1 MKIKNYIKNVLNKLN
16 IDKCWNNLNK
26 GDKLYLLIPEKY
38 EDIYKYTYQVSEVI
52 SVKEYESICNVRF
65 KYTENGKRVRVNL
78 AVNKLKYS
86 LPYLAVKRNTEW
98 ARDYTPVYGD
108 MIVSF
113 NGLDIINNIYS
124 ELITNK
130 IKDQEEIVTKEK
142 DTLSKLYSLQYD
154 KII

>member
-1 MKIKNYIKNVLNKLN
+1 MEIMKKITSLLHNGSDLK
-16 IDKCWNNLNK
+16 WNTLKK
-26 GDKLYLLIPEKY
+26 GQGLSLLIF
-38 EDIYKYTYQVSEVI
+38 EDGKYTYQVSEVI

-113 NGLDIINNIYS
+113 NGLDILNDIYS

-130 IKDQEEIVTKEK
+130 IKEQEEIVTKEK
-142 DTLSKLYSLQYD
+142 DTLSKLYSLQYN
-154 KII
+154 KIV

>member
-1 MKIKNYIKNVLNKLN
+1 MLHSNSEKKWNKLQ
-16 IDKCWNNLNK
+16 K
-26 GDKLYLLIPEKY
+26 GDKLYLLIFK
-38 EDIYKYTYQVSEVI
+38 DDKYTYQVSEVI

-108 MIVSF
+108 MIVTYCE
-113 NGLDIINNIYS
+113 LDILNNIYS

-130 IKDQEEIVTKEK
+130 IKEQEEIVAKEK
-142 DTLSKLYSLQYD
+142 DILSKLYSIQYN
-154 KII
+154 KIV

>member
-1 MKIKNYIKNVLNKLN
+1 MEIMKKITSLLHSNSDLK
-16 IDKCWNNLNK
+16 WNTLKK
-26 GDKLYLLIPEKY
+26 GQGLCLLIF
-38 EDIYKYTYQVSEVI
+38 EDGKYTYQVSKVI
-52 SVKEYESICNVRF
+52 SIKEYNSICNIRF
-65 KYTENGKRVRVNL
+65 KYTKNGKRVRVNL
-78 AVNKLKYS
+78 AINKLKYS

-113 NGLDIINNIYS
+113 NGLDILNNIYS

-130 IKDQEEIVTKEK
+130 IKEQEEIVTKEK
-142 DTLSKLYSLQYD
+142 NILSKLYSIQYD

>member
-1 MKIKNYIKNVLNKLN
+1 MW
-16 IDKCWNNLNK
+16 DKVKESFEFVSKFTQKSNTWNNLKK
-26 GDKLYLLIPEKY
+26 GQGLCLLIF
-38 EDIYKYTYQVSEVI
+38 EDGKYTYQLSEVI

-78 AVNKLKYS
+78 AINKLKYS

-98 ARDYTPVYGD
+98 ARDYNPVYGD

-113 NGLDIINNIYS
+113 NGLDILNNIYS

-130 IKDQEEIVTKEK
+130 IKEQEEIVAKEK
-142 DTLSKLYSLQYD
+142 DILSNLYSLQYN
-154 KII
+154 KIV

>member
-1 MKIKNYIKNVLNKLN
+1 MEIMKKITSLLHSSSDLK
-16 IDKCWNNLNK
+16 WNTLKK
-26 GDKLYLLIPEKY
+26 GQGLSLLIF
-38 EDIYKYTYQVSEVI
+38 EDGKYTYQVSEVI

-113 NGLDIINNIYS
+113 NGLDILNNIYS

-130 IKDQEEIVTKEK
+130 IKEQEEIVAKEK
-142 DTLSKLYSLQYD
+142 DTLNKLYSLQYN
-154 KII
+154 KIV

>member
-1 MKIKNYIKNVLNKLN
+1 MEIMKKITSLLHNDSDLK
-16 IDKCWNNLNK
+16 WNTLKK
-26 GDKLYLLIPEKY
+26 GQGLSLLIF
-38 EDIYKYTYQVSEVI
+38 EDGKYTYQISEVI

-113 NGLDIINNIYS
+113 NGLDILNNIYS

-130 IKDQEEIVTKEK
+130 IKEQEEIVTKEK
-142 DTLSKLYSLQYD
+142 DTLSKLYSLQYN
-154 KII
+154 KIV

>member
-1 MKIKNYIKNVLNKLN
+1 MEIMKKITSLLHSGSDLK
-16 IDKCWNNLNK
+16 WNTLKK
-26 GDKLYLLIPEKY
+26 GQGLSLLIFEDGKY
-38 EDIYKYTYQVSEVI
+38 AYQVSEVI

-113 NGLDIINNIYS
+113 NGLDILNNIYS

-130 IKDQEEIVTKEK
+130 IKEQEEIVAKEK
-142 DTLSKLYSLQYD
+142 DTLSKLYSLQYN
-154 KII
+154 KIV

>member
-1 MKIKNYIKNVLNKLN
+1 MEIMKKITSLLHSGSDLK
-16 IDKCWNNLNK
+16 WNTLKK
-26 GDKLYLLIPEKY
+26 GQGLSLLIF
-38 EDIYKYTYQVSEVI
+38 EDGKYTYQVSEVI

-113 NGLDIINNIYS
+113 NGLDILNNIYS

-130 IKDQEEIVTKEK
+130 IKEQEEIVAKEK
-142 DTLSKLYSLQYD
+142 DTLNKLYSLQYN
-154 KII
+154 KIV

>member
-1 MKIKNYIKNVLNKLN
+1 MEIMKKITNLLHNNSEKKWNKLQ
-16 IDKCWNNLNK
+16 K
-26 GDKLYLLIPEKY
+26 GDKLHLLIFENN
-38 EDIYKYTYQVSEVI
+38 KYTYQVSEVI
-52 SVKEYESICNVRF
+52 SVKEYDSICNVRF

-113 NGLDIINNIYS
+113 NGLDILNNIYS

-130 IKDQEEIVTKEK
+130 IKEQEEIVAKEK
-142 DTLSKLYSLQYD
+142 DILSNLYSLQYN
-154 KII
+154 KIV

>member
-1 MKIKNYIKNVLNKLN
+1 MEIMKKITSLLHSNSDLK
-16 IDKCWNNLNK
+16 WNTLKK
-26 GDKLYLLIPEKY
+26 GQGLCLLIF
-38 EDIYKYTYQVSEVI
+38 EDGKYTYQVSEVI
-52 SVKEYESICNVRF
+52 SIKEYESICNVRF

-113 NGLDIINNIYS
+113 NGLDILNNIYS

-130 IKDQEEIVTKEK
+130 IKEQEEIVAKEK
-142 DTLSKLYSLQYD
+142 DTLSKLYSLQYN
-154 KII
+154 KIV

>member
-1 MKIKNYIKNVLNKLN
+1 MKKITNLLHSNLDLK
-16 IDKCWNNLNK
+16 WNTLKK
-26 GDKLYLLIPEKY
+26 GQGLSLLIF
-38 EDIYKYTYQVSEVI
+38 EDGKYTYQVSEVI
-52 SVKEYESICNVRF
+52 SVKEYDSICNVRF

-113 NGLDIINNIYS
+113 NGLDILNNIYS

-130 IKDQEEIVTKEK
+130 IKEQEEIVVKEK
-142 DTLSKLYSLQYD
+142 DILNKLYSLQYN
-154 KII
+154 KIV

>member
-1 MKIKNYIKNVLNKLN
+1 MEIMKKITSLLHSNSDLK
-16 IDKCWNNLNK
+16 WNTLKK
-26 GDKLYLLIPEKY
+26 GQGLCLLIF
-38 EDIYKYTYQVSEVI
+38 EDGKYTYQVSEVI
-52 SVKEYESICNVRF
+52 SIKEYESICNVRF

-78 AVNKLKYS
+78 AINKLKYS

-113 NGLDIINNIYS
+113 NGLDILNNIYS

-130 IKDQEEIVTKEK
+130 IKEQEEIVAKEK
-142 DTLSKLYSLQYD
+142 DTLSKLYSLQYN
-154 KII
+154 KIV